1 MRLKDLD
8 IVYKAAKLIRDK
20 FDIDFTI
27 TSSSIEAQPVGEAV
41 GIDGTVLCVSREP
54 ELRIELTVTDCH
66 SFFTEDIDLEY
77 IIDEEDLLDGSN
89 VDKVIGG
96 DIKNYAPKM
105 RETLRLAF
113 IIYNGIRYA
122 IDGKQ
127 KKEYIDKGWYPRVTS
142 MQRQGYKFKD
152 KHCIV

>member
-1 MRLKDLD
+1 MDLS
-8 IVYKAAKLIRDK
+8 IINEAAKLVRDK
-20 FDIDFTI
+20 FNINFAI
-27 TSSSIEAQPVGEAV
+27 TRRQI
-41 GIDGTVLCVSREP
+41 GTGPTTMSTSGVICHFSQEP
-54 ELRIELTVTDCH
+54 SLILELTVTDCH

-77 IIDEEDLLDGSN
+77 IIDEEDLLDGSD

-96 DIKNYAPKM
+96 DMKKYAPRM

-127 KKEYIDKGWYPRVTS
+127 KKEYTDKGWLPKVTS
-142 MQRQGYKFKD
+142 IQRQSYVK
-152 KHCIV
+152 